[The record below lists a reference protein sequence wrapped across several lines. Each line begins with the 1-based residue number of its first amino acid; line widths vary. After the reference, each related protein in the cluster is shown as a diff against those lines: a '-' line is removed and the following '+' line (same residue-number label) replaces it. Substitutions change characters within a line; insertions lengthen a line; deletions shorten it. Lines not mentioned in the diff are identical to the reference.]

1 MAEGSRELQMWLG
14 ANVSEGYRAAVS
26 AVAAT
31 LLRKTHGGRDGLR
44 VLPRDVRFVFGL
56 VRDGRSGPIDEP
68 PERRVGHVSA
78 LSRAVEGRPA
88 RGDAHVAVP
97 GPDETPP
104 PTSKWR
110 VSKRAQ
116 VV

>member
-26 AVAAT
+26 AVADT

-44 VLPRDVRFVFGL
+44 VLPRDVRVVLGL
-56 VRDGRSGPIDEP
+56 VRQVRSGAIDEP
-68 PERRVGHVSA
+68 PERRVCGVSA

-88 RGDAHVAVP
+88 RGDACFAAP
-97 GPDETPP
+97 WTDETPP
-104 PTSKWR
+104 PKYGR
-110 VSKRAQ
+110 VIFS
-116 VV
+116 

>member
-26 AVAAT
+26 AVADT

-44 VLPRDVRFVFGL
+44 VLPRDVRVVLGL
-56 VRDGRSGPIDEP
+56 VRDGRSGPIDVS
-68 PERRVGHVSA
+68 PERRVGSVSA

-88 RGDAHVAVP
+88 RGDACFTAP
-97 GPDETPP
+97 WTDETPP
-104 PTSKWR
+104 PKYGR
-110 VSKRAQ
+110 VIFS
-116 VV
+116 